1 MANGLAQA
9 DSFEL
14 SGPAEV
20 TYDLR
25 SGTLHYRGP
34 TRPPLRDFV
43 EVCEIALPL
52 ETAIGRLVTAT
63 LRSAED
69 GDTSTVTVLLPEVN
83 LSTGQEEGAY
93 VDAPF
98 ETVAVYATSRST
110 IGGPGLVEGPVQLYT
125 HAATDGIA
133 RRGRSAS
140 SCVFSATLNL
150 GLPGPGAGPGVLR
163 VDGECTLSS
172 TGYTV
177 VLVRHDPPGINPQDL
192 LLDLIVT
199 PPPPGTV
206 VAPVLTTYPVAYEE
220 ETTVRLETVTIL
232 PDGPSIPVEIIT

>member
-1 MANGLAQA
+1 MANGVTQA

-14 SGPAEV
+14 SGPADV

-25 SGTLHYRGP
+25 TGMLHYRGP

-43 EVCEIALPL
+43 EVSEVALPL
-52 ETAIGRLVTAT
+52 DTPIGRLVTAT
-63 LRSAED
+63 LRSAVD

-83 LSTGQEEGAY
+83 LSSGREEGDH
-93 VDAPF
+93 VDARF

-125 HAATDGIA
+125 HAAMEGIA
-133 RRGRSAS
+133 RRGRSAP

-150 GLPGPGAGPGVLR
+150 GLPGPDTGPGLLR
-163 VDGECTLSS
+163 VDGECTLAS

-177 VLVRHDPPGINPQDL
+177 ALARHDPPGINPQDL
-192 LLDLIVT
+192 LLDLVVM

-220 ETTVRLETVTIL
+220 ETSARLETVTIL
-232 PDGPSIPVEIIT
+232 PDGPSVPVQIIT

>member
-1 MANGLAQA
+1 M
-9 DSFEL
+9 
-14 SGPAEV
+14 
-20 TYDLR
+20 
-25 SGTLHYRGP
+25 
-34 TRPPLRDFV
+34 
-43 EVCEIALPL
+43 
-52 ETAIGRLVTAT
+52 
-63 LRSAED
+63 
-69 GDTSTVTVLLPEVN
+69 
-83 LSTGQEEGAY
+83 
-93 VDAPF
+93 
-98 ETVAVYATSRST
+98 
-110 IGGPGLVEGPVQLYT
+110 
-125 HAATDGIA
+125 DGIA